1 MDRRRRVVR
10 VVVRPR
16 VDGREVHEDGQDR
29 AEQGTDGYITHGVLR
44 ARRGRPSH
52 TQRSERMLRGQPLMG
67 ATHFKVHEG
76 MPGQRCAA

>member
-1 MDRRRRVVR
+1 MDRRRLLVR

-29 AEQGTDGYITHGVLR
+29 AEQGADGYITHGADNADPR
-44 ARRGRPSH
+44 AA
-52 TQRSERMLRGQPLMG
+52 LRGQPWMG